1 MAKEADAPVHDG
13 SNVIPFVR
21 REEKVSHPPEEGVS
35 VGEYE
40 VDVLMCSL
48 CGSSTFFLLSDMMGQ
63 IGCSSCGF
71 LIGATWRSDTELPP
85 AE

>member
-1 MAKEADAPVHDG
+1 MAKKADAPVYDG
-13 SNVIPFVR
+13 SNVVPFVR
-21 REEKVSHPPEEGVS
+21 REEKVSQSKEDGVS
-35 VGEYE
+35 VEEYE

-48 CGSSTFFLLSDMMGQ
+48 CGSSNFFLLSDMMGQ

-71 LIGATWRSDTELPP
+71 LIGATWRSETDLPP